1 MKRISSEILSAIAI
15 FTAVAMISGCSSSD
29 QKTANQKTEAG
40 QQSMTAMAG
49 GHTDTA
55 GGITWS
61 VPADW
66 KVAAPKPMRVQT
78 YIVGPSAGDTDS
90 AECAVFFFGSES
102 GGSKDANIQRWCG
115 QFDQPDGSDSFKK
128 ASISE
133 KESNGLKIT
142 TIELGGTYKVAA
154 GPMMAV
160 KDTKSG
166 YRLAGAIVDGPGG
179 LVFFKMTGPEKTV
192 MAAQQAFS
200 QMLASAK
207 AGA

>member
-1 MKRISSEILSAIAI
+1 MAIA
-15 FTAVAMISGCSSSD
+15 ALVLMQGISGCSSGD
-29 QKTANQKTEAG
+29 QKAASQKSEPA
-40 QQSMTAMAG
+40 QESMSMMAG
-49 GHTDTA
+49 GRTDQA

-66 KVAAPKPMRVQT
+66 KVAPQKPMRIQT
-78 YIVGPSAGDTDS
+78 YIVGPSSGDTDS

-102 GGSKDANIQRWCG
+102 GGSKEANIQRWCG
-115 QFDQPDGSDSFKK
+115 QFEQPDGSDSFKK

-133 KESNGLKIT
+133 KESGSLNIT

-160 KDTKSG
+160 KETKNG
-166 YRLAGAIVDGPGG
+166 YRLAGAIVEGPGG

-192 MAAQQAFS
+192 MAAQDAFS
-200 QMLASAK
+200 RMLSSAK
-207 AGA
+207 AGS